1 MNIINTD
8 IPNVHKDYDKDY
20 TTHKYINFSF
30 ENLTKT
36 KQSITYHA
44 YLNNDL
50 SRIIRASIK
59 SYKKYL
65 GGFNIKF

>member
-1 MNIINTD
+1 MKFEYDYYKYGYIN
-8 IPNVHKDYDKDY
+8 VYKDYDKYY

-44 YLNNDL
+44 YLNYDL

-59 SYKKYL
+59 V
-65 GGFNIKF
+65 